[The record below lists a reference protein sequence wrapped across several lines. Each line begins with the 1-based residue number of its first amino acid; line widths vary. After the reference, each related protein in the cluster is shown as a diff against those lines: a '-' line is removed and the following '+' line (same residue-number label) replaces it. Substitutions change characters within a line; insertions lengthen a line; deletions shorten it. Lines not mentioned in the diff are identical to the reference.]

1 VDGLKVVRRR
11 VPLAARL
18 SAKDGG
24 APGTS
29 VLEKRVTEIA
39 EKKVALEARARDLGR
54 SNEDPEQFA
63 YAASHDLQEPL
74 RAKAGRVQALQ
85 RKYNGKLDEKGD
97 ELIGMIVDGSTRM
110 KALPEFR
117 I

>member
-74 RAKAGRVQALQ
+74 RAMAGCVQALQ